1 MIITAEHIQR
11 AVPKAFTGWAA
22 ALADAMNRRD
32 IDTPERVA
40 AFLAQVAHE
49 SAGLTRFTEN
59 LNYSVD
65 ALMRTWPSR
74 FPSIAAAAPYARNP
88 EGLANHVYANRL
100 GNGNEASG
108 DGWRYIGRGAIQITG
123 RENYRK
129 AGAGIGYPLE
139 RYPTDAVLPEWGA
152 KAAAWY
158 WQSHGLNELADAD
171 RFDDITTRINGG
183 QVGRASRLSWLA
195 KVRDSLNTINGT
207 PNGRL
212 NA

>member
-1 MIITAEHIQR
+1 MITEQQVQA
-11 AVPKAFTGWAA
+11 AVPTAFAGWAA
-22 ALADAMNRRD
+22 ALAAAMN
-32 IDTPERVA
+32 EREINTSLRAA

-74 FPSIAAAAPYARNP
+74 FPSIAAAAPYARDP
-88 EGLANHVYANRL
+88 ERLANHVYANRL

-129 AGAGIGYPLE
+129 AGAAIGYPLE
-139 RYPTDAVLPEWGA
+139 RYPTDAVLPEYGA

-158 WQSHGLNELADAD
+158 WQSHGLNALADAG
-171 RFDDITTRINGG
+171 RFDDITARINGG
-183 QVGRASRLSWLA
+183 QVGRASRRNWLA
-195 KVRDSLNTINGT
+195 KVEQVFLLNGT
-207 PNGRL
+207 TDGRM

>member
-1 MIITAEHIQR
+1 MITEQQVQA
-11 AVPKAFTGWAA
+11 AVPTAFVGWAA
-22 ALADAMNRRD
+22 ALAAAMNERE
-32 IDTPERVA
+32 IDTPLRAA

-59 LNYSVD
+59 LNYSVE

-74 FPSIAAAAPYARNP
+74 FSSIAAAAPYARDP
-88 EGLANHVYANRL
+88 ERLANHVYANRL

-129 AGAGIGYPLE
+129 AGVAIGYPLE
-139 RYPTDAVLPEWGA
+139 RYPTDAVLPEYGA

-158 WQSHGLNELADAD
+158 WQSHGLNELADAG

-183 QVGRASRLSWLA
+183 QVGRMSRRNWLA
-195 KVRDSLNTINGT
+195 KVERVFLLNGT
-207 PNGRL
+207 NPDGRM